1 MVLLH
6 QSLEELL
13 IFKIEMMGN
22 FSIGDYFRD
31 EVIEFAFELL
41 TSKDWFAIPVEKLYV
56 TIYTNDLDSYNKWI
70 EVGMPKDHIIKLEGN
85 FWEIGEGPGGPDSE
99 IFYDQG
105 EKLDLD
111 GTAWDKFINDEDQDR
126 YVEIWNIVFS
136 QYNCKPG
143 TPREKY
149 EELPHK
155 NIDTGAGLERWA
167 CIFQGVESNFET
179 DLFRPIIEK
188 IEELSG
194 VLYNGEVAFKV
205 IADHM
210 KAVTFAISDGAS
222 FGNTGRDYVLR
233 RLVRRSVR
241 FGRTLVSIIIVVGVL
256 VNNPQLL
263 QPDKILTIILMI
275 LGTIVI
281 YASLFILK
289 AGITFFTTQSL
300 EIMNIF
306 TDGTRDLAQYPLNI
320 YQKWVQ
326 NFFTYILPIAL
337 VNYYPLL
344 YLIGRTDN
352 KLYMLLPIFT
362 LIFIIPCYA
371 VWKIGIKKYKSTGS

>member
-1 MVLLH
+1 MKLYLKYFTMQLKADLEYRKAFIISLVAKMATSVFSFLSIYFLFDKFGSIAGYTFEDVLICFAVSFMGY
-6 QSLEELL
+6 SLAECFFRSFDHFDRMISNGEFDRILVRPKGL
-13 IFKIEMMGN
+13 ILQVLGSE
-22 FSIGDYFRD
+22 
-31 EVIEFAFELL
+31 IEF
-41 TSKDWFAIPVEKLYV
+41 
-56 TIYTNDLDSYNKWI
+56 N
-70 EVGMPKDHIIKLEGN
+70 
-85 FWEIGEGPGGPDSE
+85 
-99 IFYDQG
+99 
-105 EKLDLD
+105 
-111 GTAWDKFINDEDQDR
+111 
-126 YVEIWNIVFS
+126 
-136 QYNCKPG
+136 
-143 TPREKY
+143 
-149 EELPHK
+149 
-155 NIDTGAGLERWA
+155 
-167 CIFQGVESNFET
+167 
-179 DLFRPIIEK
+179 
-188 IEELSG
+188 
-194 VLYNGEVAFKV
+194 
-205 IADHM
+205 
-210 KAVTFAISDGAS
+210 
-222 FGNTGRDYVLR
+222 
-233 RLVRRSVR
+233 R

-263 QPDKILTIILMI
+263 QLDKILTIILMI

>member
-1 MVLLH
+1 MGYSLAECFFRSFDHFDRMISNGEFDRILVRPKGLILQVLG
-6 QSLEELL
+6 SE
-13 IFKIEMMGN
+13 
-22 FSIGDYFRD
+22 
-31 EVIEFAFELL
+31 IEF
-41 TSKDWFAIPVEKLYV
+41 
-56 TIYTNDLDSYNKWI
+56 N
-70 EVGMPKDHIIKLEGN
+70 
-85 FWEIGEGPGGPDSE
+85 
-99 IFYDQG
+99 
-105 EKLDLD
+105 
-111 GTAWDKFINDEDQDR
+111 
-126 YVEIWNIVFS
+126 
-136 QYNCKPG
+136 
-143 TPREKY
+143 
-149 EELPHK
+149 
-155 NIDTGAGLERWA
+155 
-167 CIFQGVESNFET
+167 
-179 DLFRPIIEK
+179 
-188 IEELSG
+188 
-194 VLYNGEVAFKV
+194 
-205 IADHM
+205 
-210 KAVTFAISDGAS
+210 
-222 FGNTGRDYVLR
+222 
-233 RLVRRSVR
+233 R